1 MLNTLVSILW
11 FLLIF
16 SIVVVSHEFG
26 HFIIAR
32 ANGIHVVEFFVGFG
46 PTLIHWTKGG
56 TKYSIKLL
64 PLGGACVFDMPDEL
78 EDKDSE
84 DNIAKKALGTGA
96 SALTGGAV
104 SLNGSVSKESSGP
117 RDADADNEEKGKY
130 GGPYFEASV
139 WKRLAVTVAGPLFN
153 MILGFIIAFVMVN
166 LIAVRDPVATHVIEG
181 SAAEAAGLKDGDR
194 IISLNGQKI
203 CIYEDMLLYTM
214 LHKGGDILT
223 VYERDGERDM
233 AVIKPQYIES
243 ERRYLLGIENS
254 TFAKVQGFGAF
265 KYAWYEMRYNLK
277 ATYGSLMMLFRG
289 KVKSTDV
296 SGPVGIAV
304 NVVGKTYEE
313 TKQYGFMTVLV
324 NMMNIALALTVNL
337 GILNL
342 LPIPALDGG
351 KLIFILIEI
360 IRGKPVPRDK
370 EALVTF
376 VGVIFFIVLIVLV
389 FFNDIKNVFFVH

>member
-1 MLNTLVSILW
+1 MLNTLISILW
-11 FLLIF
+11 FILIF

-78 EDKDSE
+78 QEKDDENSEGNVEEIDTDK
-84 DNIAKKALGTGA
+84 A
-96 SALTGGAV
+96 
-104 SLNGSVSKESSGP
+104 
-117 RDADADNEEKGKY
+117 ADNETADEEKGKY
-130 GGPYFEASV
+130 GGPYFEAGV
-139 WKRLAVTVAGPLFN
+139 WKRMAVTVAGPLFN
-153 MILGFIIAFVMVN
+153 LILGFIIAFVMVN
-166 LIAVRDPVATHVIEG
+166 LIAVRDPVATHVIPG
-181 SAAEAAGLKDGDR
+181 SAAEEAGLQDGDR

-203 CIYEDMLLYTM
+203 CIYEDMILYTV
-214 LHKGGDILT
+214 LHNGGDILT
-223 VYERDGERDM
+223 VYERNGERDM
-233 AVIKPQYIES
+233 AVVKPQYNEA
-243 ERRYLLGIENS
+243 ERRYILGIENA
-254 TFAKVQGFGAF
+254 TFAQVKGLNAF

-289 KVKSTDV
+289 RVKSEDV

-351 KLIFILIEI
+351 KLIFILVEMV
-360 IRGKPVPRDK
+360 RGKPVPREK

-376 VGVIFFIVLIVLV
+376 IGVIFFIVLIVFVL
-389 FFNDIKNVFFVH
+389 FNDIKNIFF